1 MIPKTSDFQAAS
13 RSGMA
18 YLFSLSYINSDY
30 LVPSPLFRD
39 YGQLKGLK
47 LINELKTYND
57 KVLSS
62 NGKRISISHALD
74 DTDIGTP
81 SIYGPHFGK
90 VLRWNWPQHRSR
102 VFCTG
107 ATARSDPKSPTTATD
122 GQRHQPNRR
131 AKNSRRRRARH
142 LGQRTTRWCGNT
154 GVY

>member
-1 MIPKTSDFQAAS
+1 MIPMTSDFQAAS

-90 VLRWNWPQHRSR
+90 VLR
-102 VFCTG
+102 
-107 ATARSDPKSPTTATD
+107 
-122 GQRHQPNRR
+122 
-131 AKNSRRRRARH
+131 
-142 LGQRTTRWCGNT
+142 
-154 GVY
+154 